1 MINIIKLKKTTEV
14 IIKGDNLL
22 GNTGLFLK
30 V

>member
-1 MINIIKLKKTTEV
+1 MINIIKLKKPTEV
-14 IIKGDNLL
+14 IIKGDNLS